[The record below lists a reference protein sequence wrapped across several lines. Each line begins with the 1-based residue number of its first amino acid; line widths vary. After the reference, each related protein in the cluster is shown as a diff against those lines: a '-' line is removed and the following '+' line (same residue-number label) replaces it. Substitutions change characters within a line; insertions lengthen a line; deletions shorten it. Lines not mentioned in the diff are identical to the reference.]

1 MGVDIAVAQGSL
13 HLSLGTD
20 ITEED
25 VDHVAEAMPPI
36 AERFRQMSPLY
47 EKVKKEVK
55 A

>member
-36 AERFRQMSPLY
+36 AERLRQMSPLY
-47 EKVKKEVK
+47 EKVVK